1 MQKVVNISLNGIAY
15 QLEEPGYNQL
25 RTYLER
31 AESRLKDSPDR
42 SEVMAD
48 LEQAIG
54 EKCARALGPHKT
66 VVSEAEVAK
75 IIEEMGPVESPEE
88 KAAGASPEGAAEQ
101 ATPYMGPQPR
111 KRLFNI
117 REGAMWAGVCNG
129 IAAYINVDV
138 TWVRIAFALVTIFSW
153 GGMIVVYIALAFIV
167 PTANTAEDR
176 AAAFGMP
183 FNTEELIGRAK
194 KNFEKFGSD
203 YRWRREWRRQQR
215 HWHRQWHQM
224 SEQVRHATAQAA
236 PQMGNTARAI
246 MSVFLPIAAIVGA
259 LLFVGWILAIFSLIT
274 QHTIF
279 GFGLP
284 HGMPL
289 WVGIL
294 LLVMLYIAISAPLK
308 AIRHGSHQAAGNH
321 PGWGALHGLMWLGFT
336 VLFFWLAYTF
346 FPGVRELVD
355 QLMWAAD
362 LTVSNISETIHV
374 GSWD

>member
-215 HWHRQWHQM
+215 HWNRQWHQM

-236 PQMGNTARAI
+236 PQMSHAARAI
-246 MSVFLPIAAIVGA
+246 MGVFLPIAAIVGA
-259 LLFVGWILAIFSLIT
+259 LLFVGWILALFSLIT
-274 QHTIF
+274 QHSIF
-279 GFGLP
+279 GWGLP

-294 LLVMLYIAISAPLK
+294 LLVMLYYAISAPLK
-308 AIRHGSHQAAGNH
+308 AIRHGGHNAAGNH
-321 PGWGALHGLMWLGFT
+321 PGWGMLHGLMWLGFT

-346 FPGVRELVD
+346 FPGVHELVD

-362 LTVSNISETIHV
+362 LTVSNISETITV
-374 GSWD
+374 GSWY